1 MTFEVTILGSNSA
14 IPANGR
20 HPTSQVL
27 NYNERLFLIDCGEG
41 TQMQF
46 NRYKIK
52 AGKIDHIF
60 ISHLH
65 GDHFFGL
72 IGLIT
77 SYNLNHRS
85 VPLHI
90 YGPKGIDEIINLQLK
105 YCSRGLDYELVFH
118 IFEPKNG
125 DVVYEDK
132 NLVVTSLEMIHRI
145 PCSGF
150 LFTERFTERNIRK
163 EKIQEYNIPFDA
175 IAGIK
180 KGQDLTLPDGR
191 TITNDELTLP
201 LPKPRTYAFCTDTLY
216 NEALIPHLNGVN
228 LLYHEATFDNARAD
242 RAFETFHTTSIQAAD
257 IALKSSVSKLIIG
270 HFSSR
275 YYDGDLEGLQMEAQA
290 VFPNTALA
298 LEGYTFPI
306 ERYTI

>member
-27 NYNERLFLIDCGEG
+27 NFNERLFLIDCGEG

-46 NRYKIK
+46 NRYKIRF
-52 AGKIDHIF
+52 GKIDNIF

-77 SYNLNHRS
+77 SYNLNHRTA
-85 VPLHI
+85 PLHI
-90 YGPKGIDEIINLQLK
+90 YGPKGIDEIINLQLS
-105 YCSRGLDYELVFH
+105 YCSRPTDFEVVFH

-125 DVVYEDK
+125 AVVFEDRNIK
-132 NLVVTSLEMIHRI
+132 VTSLEMMHRI

-150 LFTERFTERNIRK
+150 VFEEKFTEYNIKK
-163 EKIQEYNIPFDA
+163 EKIKEFNIPFEA
-175 IAGIK
+175 IGDIK
-180 KGQDLTLPDGR
+180 KGADLQLPNGK
-191 TITNDELTLP
+191 TIANSELTLP
-201 LPKPRTYAFCTDTLY
+201 LPVPRKYAFCTDTLY
-216 NEALIPHLNGVN
+216 NEPLIPHIQGVN
-228 LLYHEATFDNARAD
+228 LLYHEATFDKNRAE
-242 RAFETFHTTSIQAAD
+242 RAKETFHSTSLQAGD
-257 IALKSSVSKLIIG
+257 IAAKAKVKNLLIG

-275 YYDGDLEGLQMEAQA
+275 YHDADLESLLEEAQS
-290 VFPNTALA
+290 VFPETKLA
-298 LEGYTFPI
+298 LEGYTFKI
-306 ERYTI
+306 ERAQ

>member
-20 HPTSQVL
+20 HPTSQIL
-27 NYNERLFLIDCGEG
+27 NLNERLFLIDCGEG

-46 NRYKIK
+46 NRYKIR

-85 VPLHI
+85 APLHV
-90 YGPKGIDEIINLQLK
+90 YGPPGTDEIINLQLK

-118 IFEPKNG
+118 VFEPKNG
-125 DVVYEDK
+125 LVIYEDK
-132 NLVVTSLEMIHRI
+132 TMMVTSLEMIHRI
-145 PCSGF
+145 ACSGF
-150 LFTERFTERNIRK
+150 VFTEKITEHNIRK
-163 EKIQEYNIPFDA
+163 EKIQEYSIPFDT
-175 IAGIK
+175 IGNIK
-180 KGQDLTLPDGR
+180 KGADLTLPNGR
-191 TITNDELTLP
+191 VIANAELTLP
-201 LPKPRTYAFCTDTLY
+201 LPQARSYAFCTDTLY
-216 NEALIPHLNGVN
+216 NEALLPHIAGVN
-228 LLYHEATFDNARAD
+228 LLYHEATFDQSRTD
-242 RAFETFHTTSIQAAD
+242 RALETFHSTSGQAAL
-257 IALKSSVSKLIIG
+257 IAQKAQVRKLIIG

-275 YYDGDLEGLQMEAQA
+275 YFDADLDSLLLEAQSNFA
-290 VFPNTALA
+290 DTALA
-298 LEGYTFPI
+298 LEGYTFQV
-306 ERYTI
+306 ER